1 MPRPTLTSIW
11 LCSVSPMA
19 LHFGLEWSRAFTP
32 ANNSGTI
39 GLLGL
44 LTRFRIWLSLIFKG
58 EAQEVMICRAASD
71 NDSITNRRMERAA
84 KRPLPLARSTY
95 ALGQI
100 LVRRYGYSRF
110 AQWFYRFTLSA
121 RVDKCFRPRHY
132 LWTLRQTVAGCAKLI
147 QTRPNCA
154 APLRPD

>member
-1 MPRPTLTSIW
+1 MPRLTLTSTS

-32 ANNSGTI
+32 VESSVPI

-44 LTRFRIWLSLIFKG
+44 LERFRIWLSLVFKG
-58 EAQEVMICRAASD
+58 EMPEVMICRVS
-71 NDSITNRRMERAA
+71 SEGESKTNRRIERAA
-84 KRPLPLARSTY
+84 KRPRPLARQTY

-100 LVRRYGYSRF
+100 LIRRYGYTRF
-110 AQWFYRFTLSA
+110 VQWFYRFTLSA

-132 LWTLRQTVAGCAKLI
+132 LWTLRRVFAGCEAVS
-147 QTRPNCA
+147 QTRPHCA
-154 APLRPD
+154 DFRNGQ